1 MEMRDMRKA
10 KINGKLMSVVDA
22 GDYMENI
29 EIYSPNCTAISVEE
43 AGVVLPIIGKFDKGV
58 GIHPT
63 DGLFSRIN
71 MPSEEEREEYSLD
84 SVIDL
89 AKCKDMAELIKTQ
102 QQIANIEYDML
113 TTVDNLFK
121 PKIGENCTPAMRA
134 LKEAVID
141 KNIDIHKY
149 SERYGANFN
158 NNVRNF
164 AKDDIS
170 LRMLEL
176 HCNVLDIKATLVLE
190 DASDDVPNPIGHK
203 ISVELTRGGD
213 IKDD

>member
-1 MEMRDMRKA
+1 MDMKKA
-10 KINGKLMSVVDA
+10 KINGKLMSVVDIKE
-22 GDYMENI
+22 YMENSD
-29 EIYSPNCTAISVEE
+29 IYSPGCTAISIDE
-43 AGVVLPIIGKFDKGV
+43 AGVALPIIGKFDKRTGV
-58 GIHPT
+58 CPT
-63 DGLFSRIN
+63 DGLFSRVN

-84 SVIDL
+84 KVIDL
-89 AKCKDMAELIKTQ
+89 TKCNSMAELIKTQ

-113 TTVDNLFK
+113 TTVDNVFK
-121 PKIGENCTPAMRA
+121 PTIGENCTPAMRA

-164 AKDDIS
+164 SKDDIS

-190 DASDDVPNPIGHK
+190 DVSEDVPNPIGRK
-203 ISVELTRGGD
+203 ISVELTKGGD
-213 IKDD
+213 MNDD